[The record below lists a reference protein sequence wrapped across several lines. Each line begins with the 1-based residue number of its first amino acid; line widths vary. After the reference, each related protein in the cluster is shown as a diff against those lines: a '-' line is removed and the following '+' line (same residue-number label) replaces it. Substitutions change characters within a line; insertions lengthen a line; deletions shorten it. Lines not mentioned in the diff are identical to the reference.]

1 MRETFLPFSRPAI
14 NEEDIAGVVEVL
26 KSGWITTGPKTAAFE
41 AAFRAYL
48 GAEFA
53 VSLTSATAG
62 MHLVLTALD
71 LQPADEVV
79 TPSMT
84 WGSTVNLLTILKL
97 KPVFA
102 DIDPET
108 LMVTPETVEK
118 ALTPKTKAIIPV
130 HFAGAPADLNPLRE
144 LAAERGV
151 HLIEDAA
158 HGLGTRYRGELIGT
172 RGTSIFSFHPIKN
185 ITTGEGGMVVTDD
198 PDLAERVRILKFH
211 GLSKDAWQRYSREGK
226 AQVEIVTP
234 GFKYNLTDIQSSL
247 GLTQLARVEELNR
260 KRGKLAALYAKLLE
274 GLEEI
279 STLTPP
285 SYPHQSSHHLF
296 IVFLDLERVRVTRD
310 EFLEELKKRNIGT
323 GIHFRPVHT
332 QEYYRE
338 TAGCRRG
345 LLPETERAGDR
356 LFSLPLFPDMT
367 EGDVR
372 DVAEA
377 IKDSIAAVRK

>member
-14 NEEDIAGVVEVL
+14 NQDDIAGVVEVL

-41 AAFRAYL
+41 AAFRGYL

-71 LQPADEVV
+71 LQPGDEVV

-84 WGSTVNLLTILKL
+84 WGSTVNLLTLLKL

-102 DIDPET
+102 DIDPGT

-118 ALTPKTKAIIPV
+118 AMTERTRAIIPV
-130 HFAGAPADLNPLRE
+130 HFAGAPADLGRFRE
-144 LAAERGV
+144 LSAGRGV
-151 HLIEDAA
+151 LLIEDAA
-158 HGLGTRYRGELIGT
+158 HALGTRYRGEKVGS
-172 RGTSIFSFHPIKN
+172 RGTAIFSFHPIKN
-185 ITTGEGGMVVTDD
+185 ITTGEGGMVVTEDG
-198 PDLAERVRILKFH
+198 DLAERVRILKFH

-260 KRGKLAALYAKLLE
+260 KRGELAARYRELLKDVE
-274 GLEEI
+274 GI
-279 STLTPP
+279 SALQPP
-285 SYPHQSSHHLF
+285 AYPHQSSYHLF
-296 IVFLDLERVRVTRD
+296 IVFLDLDRVRVSRD

-338 TAGCRRG
+338 RAGFKPG
-345 LLPETERAGDR
+345 TLPATEWAGDR

-367 EGDVR
+367 DDDAGDV
-372 DVAEA
+372 VE
-377 IKDSIAAVRK
+377 AVRDALEAVRR